1 MSESADVMLGYE
13 GQSLTFSCP
22 GYTPQSSGDL
32 EYYWKKFKNGQFI
45 LVASYLRIVHEELGP
60 MYFDD
65 LANGRAS
72 LSTSNGD
79 LTITSLQLSR
89 INDEAIYQCDFLNL
103 KEKNI
108 SIQINGKL

>member
-13 GQSLTFSCP
+13 GQSLTISCP
-22 GYTPQSSGDL
+22 GYTPQSSGDV
-32 EYYWKKFKNGQFI
+32 EYYWKKNKNGQFS
-45 LVASYLRIVHEELGP
+45 LVASYLRFVNDELGP
-60 MYFDD
+60 NYVDD
-65 LANGRAS
+65 LDNGRAS

-79 LTITSLQLSR
+79 LTITSLQLSP

-108 SIQINGKL
+108 SIQINRKL